1 MKPYTDVFKKPLDK
15 KEVATVVMVV
25 IMQKTTSVIE
35 VQRCINIGAGKLNKI
50 FQLLE
55 DAGVISSEPRSILLI
70 HTVDGRF
77 DLRVVGCLSMMPLRC
92 AACNAGPSGE

>member
-35 VQRCINIGAGKLNKI
+35 VQRYINIGAGKLNKI

-55 DAGVISSEPRSILLI
+55 DAGVISSEPRSILLNR
-70 HTVDGRF
+70 VD
-77 DLRVVGCLSMMPLRC
+77 
-92 AACNAGPSGE
+92 AATNAAFRQLKKGKR

>member
-35 VQRCINIGAGKLNKI
+35 VQRYINIGAGKLNKI

-55 DAGVISSEPRSILLI
+55 DAGVITSEPRSILLNR
-70 HTVDGRF
+70 VD
-77 DLRVVGCLSMMPLRC
+77 
-92 AACNAGPSGE
+92 AATNAAFRQLKKGKK

>member
-35 VQRCINIGAGKLNKI
+35 VQRYINIGAGKLNKI

-55 DAGVISSEPRSILLI
+55 DAGVITSEPRSILLNR
-70 HTVDGRF
+70 VDAATNAAFRQ
-77 DLRVVGCLSMMPLRC
+77 LRKGKK
-92 AACNAGPSGE
+92 

>member
-35 VQRCINIGAGKLNKI
+35 VQQYINIGAGKLNKI

-55 DAGVISSEPRSILLI
+55 DAGVISSEPRSILLNR
-70 HTVDGRF
+70 VD
-77 DLRVVGCLSMMPLRC
+77 
-92 AACNAGPSGE
+92 AATNAAFRQLKKGKK

>member
-25 IMQKTTSVIE
+25 VMQKTTSIIE
-35 VQRCINIGAGKLNKI
+35 VQRYINIGAGKLNKI

-55 DAGVISSEPRSILLI
+55 DAGVISSPPRSILLNR
-70 HTVDGRF
+70 VD
-77 DLRVVGCLSMMPLRC
+77 
-92 AACNAGPSGE
+92 AATNAAFRQLKKGKR

>member
-25 IMQKTTSVIE
+25 VMQKTTSVIT
-35 VQRCINIGAGKLNKI
+35 VQRYVNIGAGKLNKI

-55 DAGVISSEPRSILLI
+55 DAGVISSEPRSILLNR
-70 HTVDGRF
+70 VD
-77 DLRVVGCLSMMPLRC
+77 
-92 AACNAGPSGE
+92 AATNAAFRQLKKGKK

>member
-25 IMQKTTSVIE
+25 VMQKTTSVIE
-35 VQRCINIGAGKLNKI
+35 VQRYVNIGAGKLNKI

-55 DAGVISSEPRSILLI
+55 DAGVLSSEPRSILLNR
-70 HTVDGRF
+70 VD
-77 DLRVVGCLSMMPLRC
+77 
-92 AACNAGPSGE
+92 AATNAAFRQLKKGKK

>member
-55 DAGVISSEPRSILLI
+55 DAGVISSEPRSILLNR
-70 HTVDGRF
+70 VD
-77 DLRVVGCLSMMPLRC
+77 
-92 AACNAGPSGE
+92 AATNAAFRQLKKGKK